1 MELKIFENLSN
12 KEFVYKCIVFILI
25 ISIFISLAETI
36 FNFSFKKFII
46 LIVKTFIF
54 LFIIFS
60 FIVEIIHRVNGYY
73 EFDNFYYKLLIW
85 DSVFICLLILLGK
98 YNI

>member
-12 KEFVYKCIVFILI
+12 KEFVHKCILFILI
-25 ISIFISLAETI
+25 ISIFISLALTI
-36 FNFSFKKFII
+36 FNFSFKNFII

-60 FIVEIIHRVNGYY
+60 FIVEMMHRVNGYY
-73 EFDNFYYKLLIW
+73 EFDNFYYKLIVW
-85 DSVFICLLILLGK
+85 DTVFICLLILLGR
-98 YNI
+98 YNL